1 MEANKKLDE
10 TKHWAD
16 TIADKVIE
24 KFPNEKI
31 YTCAAGIS
39 PSGVVHFGNFR
50 DVITSFAVAKKL
62 KEKGKNVRFIFSWD
76 EFDRLRKIPSGLNE
90 SFAEHI
96 GKPLSA
102 VPSPEKEYAS
112 YAEKFEKEF
121 ENSMKKLGIELEYRY
136 QTKEYALGKYDEQI
150 VHALKNR
157 QKIAD
162 VLLSFMTEKGKED
175 KNINPEEYKQNYYP
189 ISVYSKF
196 TGKDNTKVLEYDSG
210 TKITY
215 KCFDTGNTETIDFTK
230 DRIVKLS
237 WKVDWP
243 MRWKIENVNFEP
255 AGHDHASPG
264 SSFDVSSVIAKEIFN
279 ILPPVFQ
286 EYNFVGIQGL
296 GTKMSGSKGNAISP
310 QTLLEVYT
318 PELLKWIYLQKLPT
332 QTFSIAFNSEIY
344 KQYSEFDTNIEAL
357 KNNTLENWQKDSM
370 NLSGV
375 KVDNSLPP
383 IPFRQAVSFGQ
394 IIQWDK
400 NKLIQVLE
408 SMDLKYD
415 LESITTRTEKARAW
429 LETYNKEEIIK
440 LLEEKNTE
448 YIKTLTESKLEQVI
462 KLRQELLS
470 NSKATI
476 KELDLLV
483 YSIPKDSSLS
493 DQENAPLQRSF
504 FKDIYN
510 LLIGKDTGPRLS
522 TFLWAADREK
532 ILELLEI

>member
-1 MEANKKLDE
+1 MDTKKIDE
-10 TKHWAD
+10 TRHWAD
-16 TIADKVIE
+16 VIADKVIE

-76 EFDRLRKIPSGLNE
+76 DFDRLRKVPAGLNE
-90 SFAEHI
+90 TFAEHI
-96 GKPLSA
+96 GKALSM
-102 VPSPEKEYAS
+102 VPSPEEGFYS

-121 ENSMKKLGIELEYRY
+121 EKSMQELGIELEYKY
-136 QTKEYALGKYDEQI
+136 QTKEYASGRYDEQI
-150 VHALKNR
+150 IHALKNR
-157 QKIAD
+157 EKIAD

-189 ISVYSKF
+189 VSVYSKF
-196 TGKDNTKVLEYDSG
+196 TGKDNTKVLEYDGG
-210 TKITY
+210 TNITY
-215 KCFDTGNTETIDFTK
+215 KCFDSGNTETIDFTK

-264 SSFDVSSVIAKEIFN
+264 SSFDVSSVIAKEVFN

-310 QTLLEVYT
+310 QTLLEIYT

-344 KQYSEFDTNIEAL
+344 KQYSEFDANLEML

-370 NLSGV
+370 ALSDT
-375 KVDNSLPP
+375 KIDSSLPP

-400 NKLIQVLE
+400 NKLTQVLE
-408 SMDLKYD
+408 SMDLHYN
-415 LESITTRTEKARAW
+415 LESITVRTEKARAW

-448 YIKTLTESKLEQVI
+448 YIKTLTSEKLEQVK
-462 KLRQELLS
+462 KLRQELIS
-470 NSKATI
+470 NNNGSI
-476 KELDLLV
+476 KELDTLV
-483 YSIPKDSSLS
+483 YSIPKDSNLS

-504 FKDIYN
+504 FKDVYN

-522 TFLWAADREK
+522 TFLWAADREQ

>member
-1 MEANKKLDE
+1 METKKIDE
-10 TKHWAD
+10 TRHWAD

-24 KFPNEKI
+24 KFPNEKT

-39 PSGVVHFGNFR
+39 PSGIVHFGNFR

-76 EFDRLRKIPSGLNE
+76 DFDRLRKVPAGLNE
-90 SFAEHI
+90 SFTKYI

-102 VPSPEKEYAS
+102 IPSPDREYSS
-112 YAEKFEKEF
+112 YAKKFEEEF
-121 ENSMKKLGIELEYRY
+121 EKSMKELGIELEYKY
-136 QTKEYALGKYDEQI
+136 QTKEYASGKYDEQI
-150 VHALKNR
+150 IHALKNR

-162 VLLSFMTEKGKED
+162 VLLSFMTEKGKTD
-175 KNINPEEYKQNYYP
+175 KNIHPKEYKENYYP

-196 TGKDNTKVLEYDSG
+196 SGKDNTKILEYDG
-210 TKITY
+210 DTKLTY
-215 KCFDTGNTETIDFTK
+215 KCFDTDNTETIDFTK

-264 SSFDVSSVIAKEIFN
+264 GSFDVSSVIAKEVFGVQ
-279 ILPPVFQ
+279 PPVFQ
-286 EYNFVGIQGL
+286 EYHFVGIQGL

-310 QTLLEVYT
+310 KTLLGVYT
-318 PELLKWIYLQKLPT
+318 PELLKWIYLQKLPS

-344 KQYSEFDTNIEAL
+344 KQYSEFDSNLEL
-357 KNNTLENWQKDSM
+357 FRKDTLENWQKDSM
-370 NLSGV
+370 ILSGV
-375 KVDNSLPP
+375 KIENSLPP

-415 LESITTRTEKARAW
+415 PESISTRIEKAKAW

-440 LLEEKNTE
+440 LLSEKNTE
-448 YIKTLTESKLEQVI
+448 YIKTLNEKKTEQVRALRK
-462 KLRQELLS
+462 KLIS
-470 NSKATI
+470 NNNASI
-476 KELDLLV
+476 KELDTLV
-483 YSIPKDSSLS
+483 YGIPKNTDLS
-493 DQENAPLQRSF
+493 DEENAPLQRSF

-522 TFLWAADREK
+522 TFLWAADRTK
-532 ILELLEI
+532 ILELLEV